1 MKQKIQ
7 KHNHDAPEKLDLFRD
22 TFRGKMPLT
31 DDYVFHAVFGRDTA
45 ESKGALMEILN
56 IILARKQDP
65 IRAIVIKNPIETPER
80 EMEKGTVMDIKAET
94 DAGELLNIEMQAN
107 SFSFYQSCALFYGG
121 RLVNSSLQGGEKYD
135 KMRKSIVVSI
145 IDGNLFPEL
154 DSCHNIFAVRE
165 LNSGLLLSDRVEFH
179 FLELQKI
186 DVTKPVRSLTEV
198 ERLGAYL
205 KYANDEEYQDYV
217 RQILSEED
225 MDMTENTYRKV
236 SQDELEYERREAR
249 LNQLQYNTEISV
261 AREQGLAQGL
271 KKGEAAGLKKGEA
284 VGLKKGEAVGLKKG
298 AAQEKREIAKN
309 LKALN
314 LTKEQI
320 AEATGLSAAE
330 IEKL

>member
-1 MKQKIQ
+1 M
-7 KHNHDAPEKLDLFRD
+7 
-22 TFRGKMPLT
+22 
-31 DDYVFHAVFGRDTA
+31 
-45 ESKGALMEILN
+45 
-56 IILARKQDP
+56 
-65 IRAIVIKNPIETPER
+65 
-80 EMEKGTVMDIKAET
+80 
-94 DAGELLNIEMQAN
+94 
-107 SFSFYQSCALFYGG
+107 
-121 RLVNSSLQGGEKYD
+121 
-135 KMRKSIVVSI
+135 
-145 IDGNLFPEL
+145 
-154 DSCHNIFAVRE
+154 
-165 LNSGLLLSDRVEFH
+165 
-179 FLELQKI
+179 ELQKI

-205 KYANDEEYQDYV
+205 KYASDEEYQDYV

-249 LNQLQYNTEISV
+249 LKYQLQYNTEISV

-284 VGLKKGEAVGLKKG
+284 AGLKKGEAVGLKKG
-298 AAQEKREIAKN
+298 EAQKQREIAKN

>member
-1 MKQKIQ
+1 M
-7 KHNHDAPEKLDLFRD
+7 
-22 TFRGKMPLT
+22 
-31 DDYVFHAVFGRDTA
+31 
-45 ESKGALMEILN
+45 
-56 IILARKQDP
+56 
-65 IRAIVIKNPIETPER
+65 
-80 EMEKGTVMDIKAET
+80 
-94 DAGELLNIEMQAN
+94 
-107 SFSFYQSCALFYGG
+107 
-121 RLVNSSLQGGEKYD
+121 
-135 KMRKSIVVSI
+135 
-145 IDGNLFPEL
+145 
-154 DSCHNIFAVRE
+154 
-165 LNSGLLLSDRVEFH
+165 
-179 FLELQKI
+179 ELQKI

-205 KYANDEEYQDYV
+205 KYASDEEYQDYV

-249 LNQLQYNTEISV
+249 LKYQLQYNTEISV

-271 KKGEAAGLKKGEA
+271 AKGRSEGEAAGLKKGEA
-284 VGLKKGEAVGLKKG
+284 QK
-298 AAQEKREIAKN
+298 QREIAKN